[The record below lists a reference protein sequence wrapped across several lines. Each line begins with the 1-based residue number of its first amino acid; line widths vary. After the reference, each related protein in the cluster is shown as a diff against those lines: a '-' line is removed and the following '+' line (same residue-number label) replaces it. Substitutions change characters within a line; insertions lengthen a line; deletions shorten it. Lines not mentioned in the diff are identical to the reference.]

1 MKSPTANT
9 ASAARC
15 AALAIFTRVE
25 TSFSLTT
32 TCISPAR
39 TRPTSRDRRASGSTR
54 PGDAGEP
61 NEHAARGSEWRQL
74 YTRHGPATLTL
85 PGGYVPGLQLAQAGP
100 HVRERL
106 VQPLLDPGQDRL
118 GKLVG

>member
-1 MKSPTANT
+1 MMAAYAPAICSMVGSGVDQEMNRPTAHT

-32 TCISPAR
+32 TCITPAR
-39 TRPTSRDRRASGSTR
+39 TSPTSRDRRAPR
-54 PGDAGEP
+54 AAEP
-61 NEHAARGSEWRQL
+61 CGAVDRTTMQPAARNCGQL

-85 PGGYVPGLQLAQAGP
+85 PGGYVASLQL
-100 HVRERL
+100 
-106 VQPLLDPGQDRL
+106 
-118 GKLVG
+118 